1 MCAWL
6 PQSLYKL
13 AIVLKTHPIICSFWL
28 DCDLMGQWC
37 HFKPLLA
44 TVTQYYMLYNAN
56 NEIHGTE
63 PEQAI
68 DFFHDLLTLYSP
80 CVSQHVS
87 CQELLKYIEIH

>member
-1 MCAWL
+1 
-6 PQSLYKL
+6 
-13 AIVLKTHPIICSFWL
+13 
-28 DCDLMGQWC
+28 
-37 HFKPLLA
+37 
-44 TVTQYYMLYNAN
+44 MLYNAN